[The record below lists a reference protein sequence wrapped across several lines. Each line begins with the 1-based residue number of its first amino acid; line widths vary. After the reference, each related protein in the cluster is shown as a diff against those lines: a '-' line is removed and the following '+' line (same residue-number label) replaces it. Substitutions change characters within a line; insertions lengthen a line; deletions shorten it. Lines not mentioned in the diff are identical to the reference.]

1 MVGHVALRWGLM
13 DVETQRQIAEL
24 ENLRTAHRD
33 RLQVLKIQ
41 EARMGRSTPPE
52 VTIEIADI
60 GQKLTPIDAA
70 IFKLTYVGNVRADV
84 PNDNHDRGDNVSMAV
99 ERTLERHRRAMVAS
113 QTDQLL
119 YLNVRVDSAVRDI
132 RLALIAIATLASS
145 SLLLSAAWWIVYMVT
160 R

>member
-1 MVGHVALRWGLM
+1 
-13 DVETQRQIAEL
+13 
-24 ENLRTAHRD
+24 
-33 RLQVLKIQ
+33 
-41 EARMGRSTPPE
+41 MGRSTPPE

-60 GQKLTPIDAA
+60 GQKLVPIDAA
-70 IFKLTYVGNVRADV
+70 IFKLTYVGTVRADI
-84 PNDNHDRGDNVSMAV
+84 PSNERGDGVTMAV

-132 RLALIAIATLASS
+132 RIALIAIAVLATGG
-145 SLLLSAAWWIVYMVT
+145 LLLSSAWWIVYMVT